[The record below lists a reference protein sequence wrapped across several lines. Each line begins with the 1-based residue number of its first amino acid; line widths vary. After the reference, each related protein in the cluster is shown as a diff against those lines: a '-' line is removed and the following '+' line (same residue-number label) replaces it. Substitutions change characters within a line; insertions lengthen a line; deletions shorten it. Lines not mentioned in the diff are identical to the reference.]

1 MVKSLLSRKFWFE
14 TLTLTYSSSFTS
26 HFLTRLGVLSYF
38 IASSSPF
45 ERLRVLERRDG
56 VSRHGFSVRV
66 RVSLRIFLS
75 LLHDLV
81 GNYVFSDP
89 FSSISSNFLSQL
101 HDLVGN
107 YFLFY
112 WLEKLLIKPIFEPSV
127 TLTVVDPVRC
137 CE

>member
-1 MVKSLLSRKFWFE
+1 MLSRKFWFE
-14 TLTLTYSSSFTS
+14 TLTLTCSSSFTS
-26 HFLTRLGVLSYF
+26 HFLTRLGVLLHF
-38 IASSSPF
+38 IAFSSPF

-56 VSRHGFSVRV
+56 VSGHGFSVRF

-81 GNYVFSDP
+81 ENYGFSDP

-127 TLTVVDPVRC
+127 TLTVVDAVRHC
-137 CE
+137 KL